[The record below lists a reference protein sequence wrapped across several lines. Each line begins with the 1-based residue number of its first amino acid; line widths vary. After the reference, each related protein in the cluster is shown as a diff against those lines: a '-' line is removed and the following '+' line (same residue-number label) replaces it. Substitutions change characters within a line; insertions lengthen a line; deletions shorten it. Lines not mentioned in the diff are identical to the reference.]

1 MAKSPPYV
9 IQYFATVGV
18 ETTLTVVKK
27 EDQTSTFPSYFIHR
41 AFLG

>member
-18 ETTLTVVKK
+18 ESALTVIKQ
-27 EDQTSTFPSYFIHR
+27 EDQTSTR
-41 AFLG
+41 DG